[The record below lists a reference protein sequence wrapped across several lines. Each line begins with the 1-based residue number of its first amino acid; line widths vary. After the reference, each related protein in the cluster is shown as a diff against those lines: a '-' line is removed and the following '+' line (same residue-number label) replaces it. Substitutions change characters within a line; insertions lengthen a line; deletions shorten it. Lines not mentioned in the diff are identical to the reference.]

1 MRDCLDTCYKI
12 IKLIKFSPKR
22 NAMLNF
28 IKEEVGDH
36 APSVCT
42 LCSIRWIACAQSTAS
57 ILANYKNIQDLW
69 DETLEGSLDS
79 EIKAR
84 IQGVSSQMEIFQFF
98 LVCFWL
104 KWCSGI
110 QITLAKLCK
119 NPNYQVYRDT
129 KLLC

>member
-1 MRDCLDTCYKI
+1 MRLW
-12 IKLIKFSPKR
+12 LIKFSLKH

-42 LCSIRWIACAQSTAS
+42 LCSTRWIVCAQSTAS
-57 ILANYKNIQDLW
+57 ILANYKNIQDPW
-69 DETLEGSLDS
+69 DEALEGLLDR

-98 LVCFWL
+98 LVCFRL
-104 KWCSGI
+104 KWYSGI
-110 QITLAKLCK
+110 QITLAKFCK
-119 NPNYQVYRDT
+119 NLNYQVYRDT